1 MVLSWENRFVQGVE
15 RVDRELL
22 DAQALVGHLV
32 PEGSMFAFLAEH
44 RRDVFP
50 DGEFE
55 DLFPSGKGRP
65 SIPASVMA
73 SILVLG
79 DPA

>member
-1 MVLSWENRFVQGVE
+1 MQGVE

-22 DAQALVGHLV
+22 DAGALVGHLV
-32 PEGSMFAFLAEH
+32 PEGSIFAFLAAH

-55 DLFPSGKGRP
+55 DLVPLDAGAAVDPGVGDGLDSGP
-65 SIPASVMA
+65 VFIA
-73 SILVLG
+73 SIE
-79 DPA
+79 